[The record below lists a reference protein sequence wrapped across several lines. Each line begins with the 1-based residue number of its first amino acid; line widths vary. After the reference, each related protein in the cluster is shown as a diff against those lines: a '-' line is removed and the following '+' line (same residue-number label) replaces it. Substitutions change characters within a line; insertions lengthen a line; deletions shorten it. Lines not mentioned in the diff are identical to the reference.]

1 MSARLLTLFTR
12 TLYSLGFLSR
22 EFRGRFYTG
31 LAAVFT
37 LYTIIHFSPQI
48 LEGYSAD
55 RLDYDGGTLDLALE
69 WRLSSPAASDD
80 IVIVDIDERSLALL
94 AEDYGRWPWPRSVMG
109 DFLALLSEHEP
120 AAIGVNVMY
129 SDADLNDPDGDALLG
144 EIIGYLPNV
153 TFPMTRLSPE
163 NDSLSEVVV
172 GQIPGAVVADEQDP
186 QRTLALLYTLFPE
199 AHANMGLNNLV
210 LDDDGVVRRQQPQ
223 WLDDGFTLPSMA
235 YQMARLGGAITADA
249 PALHPEYLLNWRN
262 KQNDYTRLSFVD
274 VYNALLEGQE
284 AVTADLAGK
293 FIVVGLTAPGL
304 AVLKGTAL
312 GPATDDNLII
322 ATALDDLLSE
332 TGLLTLPWWLTMALA
347 IATFWG
353 LAWCYLNGV
362 DEELIDLGFV
372 VYESIAVFI
381 TIGSI
386 SFTRYAVDL
395 SYVVLTAM
403 AFFTVAFVY
412 EMPATGSKRATRR
425 FFASRPW
432 LSTSRIC
439 AIAFY
444 DLDDDFETASG
455 VFQKRFGAKRVY
467 PIDNLFSGASI
478 AADFL
483 EPVRLLL
490 LLDPADD
497 DADLQALDARHG
509 ITVSY
514 ISNVTD
520 EDAIRSAISQVA
532 LQASLDLLEE
542 VQGGD
547 VE

>member
-1 MSARLLTLFTR
+1 MNGRLLTIVTSL
-12 TLYSLGFLSR
+12 LYSLGFLSR
-22 EFRGRFYTG
+22 EFRGRFYAG

-37 LYTIIHFSPQI
+37 VYTVVHFLPQI

-55 RLDYDGGTLDLALE
+55 RLDYDGGTLDMALE
-69 WRLSSPAASDD
+69 WRLSSPAASDNV
-80 IVIVDIDERSLALL
+80 VIVDIDERSLAVL
-94 AEDYGRWPWPRSVMG
+94 ADDYGRWPWPRSVMG
-109 DFLALLSEHEP
+109 DFLALLSEREP

-129 SDADLNDPDGDALLG
+129 SDADLKDPDGDALLG

-163 NDSLSEVVV
+163 NDGLSEVVI
-172 GQIPGAVVADEQDP
+172 GQIPGAVLAEDQDP
-186 QRTLALLYTLFPE
+186 QRTLALLFTLFPE
-199 AHANMGLNNLV
+199 AHANMGTNNLV

-223 WLDDGFTLPSMA
+223 WLDEGFTLPSMA
-235 YQMARLGGAITADA
+235 YQMAKLGGSIGANA
-249 PALHPEYLLNWRN
+249 PPLHPEYLINWRN
-262 KQNDYTRLSFVD
+262 KQSDYTRLSFVD
-274 VYNALLEGQE
+274 VYNALLEGE
-284 AVTADLAGK
+284 ESAATDFAGNY
-293 FIVVGLTAPGL
+293 IIVGLTAPGL
-304 AVLKGTAL
+304 AVLKGTAV

-322 ATALDDLLSE
+322 ATALDDLLTDS
-332 TGLLTLPWWLTMALA
+332 GLLTLPWWATMALA
-347 IATFWG
+347 IFTFWG

-362 DEELIDLGFV
+362 DDELIDLGFV
-372 VYESIAVFI
+372 IYESIAVFI

-395 SYVVLTAM
+395 SYVVITAM

-432 LSTSRIC
+432 LSTTRIC
-439 AIAFY
+439 ALAFY
-444 DLDDDFETASG
+444 DLDDDFEAASFA
-455 VFQKRFGAKRVY
+455 FQKRFGAKRVY

-490 LLDPADD
+490 LLDPPED
-497 DADLQALDARHG
+497 DADLQALDDRQG

-514 ISNVTD
+514 IGNATD

-542 VQGGD
+542 VKGGD
-547 VE
+547 GE

>member
-1 MSARLLTLFTR
+1 MNGRLLTIITSL
-12 TLYSLGFLSR
+12 LYSLGFLSR

-37 LYTIIHFSPQI
+37 VYTVVHFLPQI

-55 RLDYDGGTLDLALE
+55 RLDYDGGTLDLALD
-69 WRLSSPAASDD
+69 WRLSSPPASDQ

-94 AEDYGRWPWPRSVMG
+94 ADDYGRWPWPRSVMG
-109 DFLALLSEHEP
+109 DFLALLSEREP
-120 AAIGVNVMY
+120 SAIGVNVMY

-144 EIIGYLPNV
+144 EIIGYVPNV

-163 NDSLSEVVV
+163 NDGLSEVVI
-172 GQIPGAVVADEQDP
+172 GQIPGAVLAEDQDP

-199 AHANMGLNNLV
+199 AHANMGTNNLV

-223 WLDDGFTLPSMA
+223 WLDEGFTLPSMA
-235 YQMARLGGAITADA
+235 YQMAQVGGAVA
-249 PALHPEYLLNWRN
+249 PDSMPLHPEYLLNWRN

-274 VYNALLEGQE
+274 VYNALLGGEDSD
-284 AVTADLAGK
+284 ATDLAGK
-293 FIVVGLTAPGL
+293 YIVVGLTAPGL
-304 AVLKGTAL
+304 AVLKGTAI

-322 ATALDDLLSE
+322 ATALDDLLTD
-332 TGLLTLPWWLTMALA
+332 TGLLTLPWWATMALA
-347 IATFWG
+347 IFTFWG

-362 DEELIDLGFV
+362 DDELIDLGFV
-372 VYESIAVFI
+372 IYESIAVFI
-381 TIGSI
+381 TVGSI

-395 SYVVLTAM
+395 SYVVVTAM

-439 AIAFY
+439 AVAFY
-444 DLDDDFETASG
+444 DLDDDFEEASAA
-455 VFQKRFGAKRVY
+455 FQKRFRAKRVY

-490 LLDPADD
+490 LLDPPEDD
-497 DADLQALDARHG
+497 TDLQALDDRQG

-514 ISNVTD
+514 ISNATN

-542 VQGGD
+542 VKGGSS
-547 VE
+547 E